1 MDWIWERLNEKMSVS
16 LKGIYWENAVKS
28 RKMGDLEK
36 ETDRLFW
43 KKLAKNG
50 GLGDNGK

>member
-1 MDWIWERLNEKMSVS
+1 MKDKKSRSVS
-16 LKGIYWENAVKS
+16 RGDLWNLENAVKS
-28 RKMGDLEK
+28 RKMDDLEK